1 MGPTVNIQ
9 HAPAAASVAEKLA
22 TAGQNL
28 SIATAVTAAQS
39 SVHLKKKKQS
49 SYFTCQVWACR
60 NCRGQ
65 CEHIAKNVH
74 GPPNCQWREE
84 QERFC

>member
-1 MGPTVNIQ
+1 MGRTVNIQ

-39 SVHLKKKKQS
+39 SVHLKKKK
-49 SYFTCQVWACR
+49 T
-60 NCRGQ
+60 
-65 CEHIAKNVH
+65 K
-74 GPPNCQWREE
+74 
-84 QERFC
+84 